1 MSVAA
6 SDAQLAATDQHIVL
20 QGMDWGLYAALR
32 DLPENRSKR
41 MVYDRGVLE
50 IMTLSSFHER
60 IAELIARFID
70 EWTVGH
76 AVPVVSCG
84 SMTFQREDLD
94 RGLEPDKCY
103 YVQHEPVIRGRR
115 QIDLT
120 VDPPPDLVVE
130 VNYVS
135 SSLDKMAIYADMEV
149 PEVWRWQEESL
160 QVFQLTKRQYQP
172 RDDSMCLP
180 GFPFA
185 ELSDALV
192 QRHQVDETTLSRRFR
207 EAIQAGKSSG

>member
-1 MSVAA
+1 MSIAA
-6 SDAQLAATDQHIVL
+6 SDAQPVQSDQHIVL
-20 QGMDWGLYAALR
+20 QGIGWDLYVALR
-32 DLPENRSKR
+32 DLPENRNKR

-60 IAELIARFID
+60 IAELIARFVD
-70 EWTVGH
+70 EWTVAQGI
-76 AVPVVSCG
+76 PVVSCG

-103 YVQHEPVIRGRR
+103 YIQHEPLIRGRR

-135 SSLDKMAIYADMEV
+135 SSLDKMAIYADIGV
-149 PEVWRWQEESL
+149 PEVWRWRDESL
-160 QVFQLTKRQYQP
+160 QVFALAERQYQP
-172 RDDSMCLP
+172 RNDSACLP
-180 GFPFA
+180 GFPFD

-207 EAIQAGKSSG
+207 EAIQPRKP